1 MSGASVS
8 PVFNLYV
15 AALVAALG
23 AFAIQFFS
31 GGHDAGGGGGHDA
44 GGGGHDA
51 SHDDGGNQAHE
62 ASAWSLVASV
72 RFWSFALLAFGIVG
86 TSLTLLQLAGP
97 TLTTVLAAGS
107 GLGSGFFAASVIRRL
122 SSRPA
127 SSHAGTKD
135 VVGRVGRVIV
145 PLVPG
150 GLGKVRVEVK
160 GAEVDYTARS
170 SETVEAGEAVIV
182 EESAEG
188 EVVVSRAPKELGK

>member
-1 MSGASVS
+1 
-8 PVFNLYV
+8 VFNLYA
-15 AALVAALG
+15 AALVASLG

-51 SHDDGGNQAHE
+51 SHDGSDQAHE

-72 RFWSFALLAFGIVG
+72 RFWSFALLAFGLVG
-86 TSLTLLQLAGP
+86 TSLTLLQLAGV
-97 TLTTVLAAGS
+97 TLTTVLATAS
-107 GLGSGFFAASVIRRL
+107 GLASGFFAASVIRRL

-160 GAEVDYTARS
+160 GAEVDYAARS
-170 SETVEAGEAVIV
+170 NETVEAGEAVIV

-188 EVVVSRAPKELGK
+188 EVLVSRAPKELER